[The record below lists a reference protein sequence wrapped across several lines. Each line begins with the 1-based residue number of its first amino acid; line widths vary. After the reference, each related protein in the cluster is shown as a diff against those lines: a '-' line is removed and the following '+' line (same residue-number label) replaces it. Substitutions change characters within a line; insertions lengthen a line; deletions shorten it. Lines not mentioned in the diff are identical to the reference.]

1 MERFSKVQLER
12 RKKGLIAHKLGTDLK
27 ELSLSSDFAGDLG
40 ADSLDVVETIMLMES
55 ELGISISDAEGEE
68 VHTVNDLYEIC
79 FQKLTEQQR
88 IIG

>member
-1 MERFSKVQLER
+1 M
-12 RKKGLIAHKLGTDLK
+12 KGLIAHKLGTDLK
-27 ELSLSSDFAGDLG
+27 EVSLSSDFAGDLG